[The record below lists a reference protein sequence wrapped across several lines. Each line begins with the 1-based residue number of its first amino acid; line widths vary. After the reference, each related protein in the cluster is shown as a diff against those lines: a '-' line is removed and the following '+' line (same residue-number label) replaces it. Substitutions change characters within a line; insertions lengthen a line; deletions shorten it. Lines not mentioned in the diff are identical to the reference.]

1 MMTRLH
7 EASYFATLSRDTL
20 LLVQISFTL
29 LSTLLLTTAAAYA
42 DALKA
47 QKLWALGNIVCCGGM
62 ALGVATGLPLLVH
75 GVFSYGVLGLGMAL
89 ILLGLRLFCGRD
101 LAPAWVAAIAL
112 AAMVLP
118 WYFAVIV
125 PDQHMRFVVTG
136 CYFCV
141 MLLACAATLLRNASL
156 GDSAVAVA
164 GFGLLALTMFVRGVY
179 VFFHPAPTAGDV
191 SGILNACLFAIALAQ
206 VCIAFGMTIMVLR
219 QHAGRLKQLATID
232 ALTGALN
239 RAGLDL
245 AGQRIIRRA
254 QRDRR
259 SVAVLLVDADHFKA
273 INDDHGHA
281 VGDIVLRHLSDVLAA
296 QTRPNDML
304 VRLGGEEFV
313 LVLDGMTLDAATIV
327 AERLRHVVSEATV
340 DGHGKPVRYTVSI
353 GAAGSDTH
361 GYNLMQLISKGD
373 AAMYEAKR
381 AGRNRVAVAM
391 A

>member
-7 EASYFATLSRDTL
+7 EASYFATQSRDTL

-29 LSTLLLTTAAAYA
+29 FSTLLLATAAAYA
-42 DALKA
+42 NALKA
-47 QKLWALGNIVCCGGM
+47 QKLWAMGNIVCCAGM

-75 GVFSYGVLGLGMAL
+75 GVLSYGVLGLGMAL
-89 ILLGLRLFCGRD
+89 ILLGLRQFCGRD
-101 LAPAWVAAIAL
+101 LAPTWVAAIAL
-112 AAMVLP
+112 GAMVLP

-136 CYFCV
+136 CYFGV

-156 GDSAVAVA
+156 GDSAVAIA

-179 VFFHPAPTAGDV
+179 ALFHPAQSADDV

-206 VCIAFGMTIMVLR
+206 VGIAFGMTIMVLR

-245 AGQRIIRRA
+245 AGQRIIQRA

-273 INDDHGHA
+273 INDVHGHA
-281 VGDIVLRHLSDVLAA
+281 VGDVVLRHLSDVLAA

-313 LVLDGMTLDAATIV
+313 LVLDDMTLDAAAIV

-340 DGHGKPVRYTVSI
+340 DGHGAQVRYTVSI
-353 GAAGSDTH
+353 GAAGSDAH

-381 AGRNRVAVAM
+381 AGRNRVAVA
-391 A
+391 

>member
-1 MMTRLH
+1 MMMRLQ
-7 EASYFATLSRDTL
+7 EAGYFAAQSRETL

-29 LSTLLLTTAAAYA
+29 LSTLLLTTAAVYA

-47 QKLWALGNIVCCGGM
+47 QKLWALGNIVCCAGV
-62 ALGVATGLPLLVH
+62 ALGAATGLPLLVH
-75 GVFSYGVLGLGMAL
+75 GVFSYGVLGLGVAL
-89 ILLGLRLFCGRD
+89 VLLGLRQFCGRE
-101 LAPAWVAAIAL
+101 LAPKWIAAIAIG
-112 AAMVLP
+112 AMALP
-118 WYFAVIV
+118 WYFAVIA

-136 CYFCV
+136 CYFCGL
-141 MLLACAATLLRNASL
+141 LLACAGTLLRGASW
-156 GDSAVAVA
+156 GDSAVAIA
-164 GFGLLALTMFVRGVY
+164 GFGLLALTMCVRGVY
-179 VFFHPAPTAGDV
+179 MLTHPVPSADAV
-191 SGILNACLFAIALAQ
+191 SGVLNGCLFAIAMAQ

-239 RAGLDL
+239 RAGLEL

-259 SVAVLLVDADHFKA
+259 SVAVLLVDADHFKN
-273 INDDHGHA
+273 INDAHGHA
-281 VGDIVLRHLSDVLAA
+281 VGDAVLRHLGGVLAE

-313 LVLDGMTLDAATIV
+313 LVLDGMSLDGAAAV

-340 DGHGKPVRYTVSI
+340 LGHGAPIRYTVSI
-353 GAAGSDTH
+353 GAAGSDAH

-373 AAMYEAKR
+373 GAMYEAKR
-381 AGRNRVAVAM
+381 AGRNRVALA
-391 A
+391 AA